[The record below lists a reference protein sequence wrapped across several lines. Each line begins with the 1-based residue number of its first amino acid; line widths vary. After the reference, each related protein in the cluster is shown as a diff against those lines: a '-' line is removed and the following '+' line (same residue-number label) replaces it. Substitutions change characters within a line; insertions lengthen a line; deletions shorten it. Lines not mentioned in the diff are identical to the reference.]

1 MPSTAVEFMGYRVR
15 RVLAEL
21 VWKQV
26 DLLQRVPGLDAGT
39 LSALILRNGKSCQ
52 WSDEIAAALGVE
64 HGWLQR
70 GEGRKP
76 RASQGWPF
84 RTVSLDAVLALPEA
98 ERARI
103 EGYIAHAVDVARAV
117 PPPYHIR
124 ESPGSRPATAARS
137 RKALDSA

>member
-1 MPSTAVEFMGYRVR
+1 MTSSSVAEHMGHRVR

-21 VWKQV
+21 GWKQV
-26 DLLQRVPGLDAGT
+26 DLLARVPGLDAGT

-103 EGYIAHAVDVARAV
+103 EGYIAHAVEAA
-117 PPPYHIR
+117 
-124 ESPGSRPATAARS
+124 RPATPPQVKQPRRKNSKTAAGS
-137 RKALDSA
+137 KGTE